1 LKILFTTPVLEH
13 PPAGGPNLRIENSII
28 ALNKITELH
37 LLSRLS
43 RIKIG
48 GKEAEDFFKLHCNK
62 FLYAPSVSQDNE
74 FVKKFKRIFLRKKN
88 GKNPDNLIK
97 KDAEFIIKYAKKN
110 KIDIIWFGYGNV
122 SYGLMKKINELNPKL
137 KLICDTDSVWSR
149 FVLRELPYIKEEKRK
164 IKIQKEGEL
173 KEKEEA
179 DWVNRCDVTTAV
191 SEVDADYYKSLA
203 EKKDKIKIFS
213 NVINLDTY
221 ANKPLPPLE
230 FKKPCMYLAGTF
242 WSKSPME
249 EAARWTIEEVLP
261 IIKKTYPDI
270 HFYIIGQ
277 GSDKILSDIKD
288 ENITV
293 TGKLKSV
300 LPYLCNSDVSLVPLM
315 FESGTRFK
323 ILEAAAC
330 GIPIVSTVLGA
341 EGINITNG
349 QNILIA
355 DESQEFADA
364 VLKILSDKAFA
375 EELALNCKKF
385 IQKNYS
391 IEKLVNE
398 AEEIIEYLTHTIS

>member
-1 LKILFTTPVLEH
+1 
-13 PPAGGPNLRIENSII
+13 
-28 ALNKITELH
+28 
-37 LLSRLS
+37 
-43 RIKIG
+43 
-48 GKEAEDFFKLHCNK
+48 
-62 FLYAPSVSQDNE
+62 
-74 FVKKFKRIFLRKKN
+74 
-88 GKNPDNLIK
+88 
-97 KDAEFIIKYAKKN
+97 
-110 KIDIIWFGYGNV
+110 
-122 SYGLMKKINELNPKL
+122 
-137 KLICDTDSVWSR
+137 
-149 FVLRELPYIKEEKRK
+149 
-164 IKIQKEGEL
+164 
-173 KEKEEA
+173 
-179 DWVNRCDVTTAV
+179 
-191 SEVDADYYKSLA
+191 
-203 EKKDKIKIFS
+203 
-213 NVINLDTY
+213 
-221 ANKPLPPLE
+221 
-230 FKKPCMYLAGTF
+230 MYLAGTF